1 MHKTPTSGEIISRQ
15 PCPQLFALIL
25 RTNERKIYSLLQKWL
40 PFSSN
45 LHLVLWI
52 QRMLETFIV
61 SLKNSKK
68 ISFPFSN
75 QRFWKYF
82 SYPNSETFQKNRG
95 VSSFHSKKIDSSLHF
110 SHQPN
115 MYSQTETHN
124 KNEKNPQYEK
134 SLKITSFL
142 KAFNFHLSSSSFPAL
157 YSHPN
162 STNSQKIKLNKRYKL
177 EKKIAS
183 NWIILWIQT
192 NY

>member
-68 ISFPFSN
+68 NSFPFSN

-95 VSSFHSKKIDSSLHF
+95 VSSFHSKKNRLFTTFFSSTKHVF
-110 SHQPN
+110 TNRNTQQKWEEP
-115 MYSQTETHN
+115 TIR
-124 KNEKNPQYEK
+124 
-134 SLKITSFL
+134 KIT
-142 KAFNFHLSSSSFPAL
+142 
-157 YSHPN
+157 
-162 STNSQKIKLNKRYKL
+162 
-177 EKKIAS
+177 
-183 NWIILWIQT
+183 
-192 NY
+192 